1 MNVAVGI
8 GGGGRRTRGPSGDSA
23 MVVNGRRGPND
34 CMRLG
39 EEVHVVA
46 SVLASVHDESVQG
59 KRRCSAPC
67 SCGAPAT

>member
-46 SVLASVHDESVQG
+46 SVLAGMQWHDE
-59 KRRCSAPC
+59 
-67 SCGAPAT
+67 